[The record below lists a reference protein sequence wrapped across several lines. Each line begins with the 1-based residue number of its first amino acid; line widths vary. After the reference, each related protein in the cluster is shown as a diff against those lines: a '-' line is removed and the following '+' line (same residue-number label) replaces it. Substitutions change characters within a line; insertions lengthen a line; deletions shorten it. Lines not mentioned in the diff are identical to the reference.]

1 LEKLLCKDQFNSPR
15 RHRDAEDLIAAV
27 EGSSAVVL
35 PFRRMRIG
43 SNGPAVTRYLPLI
56 APKCTRS
63 AAALMARSFRRTP
76 DEWSPNSTRPAP
88 QCMGALRPVPATRAR
103 TGTSRSWE
111 GREGATTSKIAA
123 LVSAH
128 HHRMVSGV
136 DDNCHLR
143 QTLFCESKTKGRGCH
158 AG

>member
-56 APKCTRS
+56 APKMHQVRRRADGPQLS
-63 AAALMARSFRRTP
+63 PNARRMVAEFDAARAAMHASPASGSGDARSNRYF
-76 DEWSPNSTRPAP
+76 EIVERP
-88 QCMGALRPVPATRAR
+88 
-103 TGTSRSWE
+103 
-111 GREGATTSKIAA
+111 
-123 LVSAH
+123 
-128 HHRMVSGV
+128 
-136 DDNCHLR
+136 
-143 QTLFCESKTKGRGCH
+143 RGCDYE
-158 AG
+158 